1 MLKKLDIHIKIIK
14 LLPPY
19 LMLYTHTKIKKNIK
33 TDQRLKC
40 IANTSDKNMGA
51 IILCDLELGM
61 TLAVQS
67 NKEICGKLDSV
78 NFLKYTI
85 KKTIKLWT

>member
-19 LMLYTHTKIKKNIK
+19 LMLYIHTKTKKKKIK
-33 TDQRLKC
+33 TYQRQKC

-51 IILCDLELGM
+51 ILCDLELGM